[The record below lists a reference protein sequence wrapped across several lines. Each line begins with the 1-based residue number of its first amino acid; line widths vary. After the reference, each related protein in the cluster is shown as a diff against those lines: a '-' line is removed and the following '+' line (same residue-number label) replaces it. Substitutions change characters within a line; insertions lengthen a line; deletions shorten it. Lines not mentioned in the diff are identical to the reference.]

1 MACPSCFFRMPDHRL
16 SPCIPSIYI
25 PSIHGH
31 SLMLNCS
38 GISNSGISDS
48 GILPLESAL
57 LQVRLLDLHDVGFF
71 VFQHRVD
78 FGDESIG

>member
-1 MACPSCFFRMPDHRL
+1 
-16 SPCIPSIYI
+16 
-25 PSIHGH
+25 
-31 SLMLNCS
+31 MLNC
-38 GISNSGISDS
+38 SGISDS